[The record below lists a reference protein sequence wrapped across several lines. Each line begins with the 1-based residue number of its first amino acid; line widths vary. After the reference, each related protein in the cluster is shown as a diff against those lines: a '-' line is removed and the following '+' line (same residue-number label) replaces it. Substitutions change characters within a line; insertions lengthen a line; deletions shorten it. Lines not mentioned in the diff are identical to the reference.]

1 MKKNEYNILYASF
14 QKVKT
19 SKCLC
24 FCFFNKFRNMLFAHC
39 TNYSKKE
46 NSDSIRIS
54 DSIV

>member
-14 QKVKT
+14 QMVKT

-24 FCFFNKFRNMLFAHC
+24 FCFFNKFGNMLFAHC